1 MQTHTITDTS
11 INEIVQIIK
20 KQKEYFLEGKTLS
33 YAFRLQ
39 QLKLLK
45 QVIKA
50 HEQEILAA
58 LKSDLNKSDFEGY
71 ATEVGFTYEELNH
84 AISHLKSWMRP
95 KRVWT
100 PLTQFWSVSKIYPK
114 PYGVSL
120 IISPWNYPFQLLFA
134 PLIGAISAGCTAV
147 LKSSELAPA
156 TSSISKKI
164 IDKYF
169 QPDYI
174 ALVEGGIE
182 TSQALLQQ
190 KWDMI
195 FFTGSTQVG
204 KIVMQSAAKHLTPT
218 VLELGGKSPCIVD
231 ETAHLEFA
239 ARRIVWGK
247 LVNAGQTCVAPDYL
261 FVHETIKDALVQKI
275 IENIK
280 KSYGEDASKSPDYPR
295 IINEKHFIRLTKYL
309 NDGNIIYGGKTNIET
324 RYFEPTLL
332 DNVNPESPVMQ
343 EEIFGPIL
351 PILTYKNLKQAI
363 DFINARPKPL
373 ALYLFTNSSENEQK
387 ILNYTDSGG
396 GCINDCLVHLAPQDL
411 PFGGVGESGM
421 GHYHGKSSFDAFS
434 HPRGILKKTNLFD
447 VPIRYAPYLN
457 KLKLLKYFMK

>member
-11 INEIVQIIK
+11 INEIERIIK

>member
-280 KSYGEDASKSPDYPR
+280 KSYGEDASKSRDYPR

>member
-1 MQTHTITDTS
+1 
-11 INEIVQIIK
+11 
-20 KQKEYFLEGKTLS
+20 
-33 YAFRLQ
+33 
-39 QLKLLK
+39 
-45 QVIKA
+45 
-50 HEQEILAA
+50 
-58 LKSDLNKSDFEGY
+58 
-71 ATEVGFTYEELNH
+71 
-84 AISHLKSWMRP
+84 MRP

>member
-1 MQTHTITDTS
+1 MQTHIIQETALTEIQTI
-11 INEIVQIIK
+11 IE
-20 KQKEYFLEGKTLS
+20 KQRNFFLEGKTLEYS
-33 YAFRLQ
+33 FRLQ

-50 HEQEILAA
+50 HEKEILEA
-58 LKSDLNKSDFEGY
+58 LKTDLNKAEFEGY

-84 AISHLKSWMRP
+84 AINHLKSWMRP
-95 KRVWT
+95 KTVWT
-100 PLTQFWSVSKIYPK
+100 PLTQFWAVSKIYPK
-114 PYGVSL
+114 PYGVTL
-120 IISPWNYPFQLLFA
+120 IIAPWNYPFQLLFA
-134 PLIGAISAGCTAV
+134 PLIGAISSGCTAV

-156 TSSISKKI
+156 TSAIAKKLIS
-164 IDKYF
+164 KYF
-169 QPDYI
+169 QPEYI

-182 TSQALLQQ
+182 TSQHLLQQ
-190 KWDMI
+190 KWDLI

-204 KIVMQSAAKHLTPT
+204 RIVMQAAAQHLTPV

-261 FVHETIKDALVQKI
+261 LVHESVKQPLIQKI

-280 KSYGEDASKSPDYPR
+280 KSYGEDPSKSPDYPR
-295 IINEKHFIRLTKYL
+295 IINEKHFIRLSNYL
-309 NDGNIIYGGKTNIET
+309 KDGNIIFGGQTDIQS
-324 RYFEPTLL
+324 RYIAPTLM

-343 EEIFGPIL
+343 DEIFGPIL
-351 PILTYKNLKQAI
+351 PILTYKHLQEAI
-363 DFINARPKPL
+363 NFINSRPKPL
-373 ALYLFTNSSENEQK
+373 ALYLFTNSLENEK
-387 ILNYTDSGG
+387 MVLKYTDSGG

-421 GHYHGKSSFDAFS
+421 GNYHGKASFDAFS
-434 HPRGILKKTNLFD
+434 HPRGVLKKTNLFD
-447 VPIRYAPYLN
+447 IPIRYAPYLD
-457 KLKLLKYFMK
+457 KIKLLKYFMR

>member
-11 INEIVQIIK
+11 INEIERIIK

-204 KIVMQSAAKHLTPT
+204 KIVMQSAAKYLTPT

-309 NDGNIIYGGKTNIET
+309 NDGNIIYGGKTNVET
-324 RYFEPTLL
+324 LYFEPTLL
-332 DNVNPESPVMQ
+332 DNVKPESPVMQ

-411 PFGGVGESGM
+411 PFGGIGESGM

>member
-1 MQTHTITDTS
+1 MQPQTVQETS
-11 INEIVQIIK
+11 LSEIQNLLE
-20 KQKEYFLEGKTLS
+20 KQRNFFLQGRTLEYR
-33 YAFRLQ
+33 FRLQ

-45 QVIKA
+45 QIIKA
-50 HEQEILAA
+50 HESEILEA
-58 LKSDLNKSDFEGY
+58 LKSDLNKAEFEGY

-95 KRVWT
+95 KTVWT
-100 PLTQFWSVSKIYPK
+100 PMTQFWAVSKIYPK

-120 IISPWNYPFQLLFA
+120 IIAPWNYPFQLLFA
-134 PLIGAISAGCTAV
+134 PLIGAISAGCTAI

-156 TSSISKKI
+156 TSAIAKKLI
-164 IDKYF
+164 TKYF
-169 QPDYI
+169 QPEYV
-174 ALVEGGIE
+174 ALVEGGVE
-182 TSQALLQQ
+182 TSQYLLQQ
-190 KWDMI
+190 KWDII

-204 KIVMQSAAKHLTPT
+204 KIVMQAAAKHLTPV

-231 ETAHLEFA
+231 ETAHLDFA

-261 FVHETIKDALVQKI
+261 LVHESIKQPLVQKI

-280 KSYGEDASKSPDYPR
+280 KSYGDDPAQSPDYPR
-295 IINEKHFIRLTKYL
+295 IINEKHFIRLTNYL
-309 NDGNIIYGGKTNIET
+309 KDGNIIFGGQTNIET
-324 RYFEPTLL
+324 RYIAPTLL

-351 PILTYKNLKQAI
+351 PILTYKNLQEAI
-363 DFINARPKPL
+363 DFINTRPKPL
-373 ALYLFTNSSENEQK
+373 ALYVYTNSSENERRV
-387 ILNYTDSGG
+387 LNYTDSGG

-421 GHYHGKSSFDAFS
+421 GNYHGKASFDAFS

-447 VPIRYAPYLN
+447 IPIRYAPYLN
-457 KLKLLKYFMK
+457 KIKLLKYFMK